1 MRYKRFKISWE
12 SRVEEEDEGDHI
24 IVDVLVIGAGPVGGY
39 LCRELSS
46 NSISVLQI
54 EEHAEIGRP
63 FQCAVLVTP
72 SAMDKVSLHDTTLTD
87 VWGARMHSPD
97 GTSIQIGNP
106 SIVREHVVCRKR
118 FDEAVVRQGIAAG
131 TELWLN
137 STIINSE
144 VKGDHILC
152 TIKKPDEIIEVKA
165 KLLCGADGAHSWVRR
180 HAKLGRPPET
190 MIGFQAEVVGYPG
203 LTGILDM
210 YTGQD
215 IAPGLFSWVIPNG
228 DTHRIGLWVRTND
241 VDERSCEMLYDYLI
255 NDSLFSFRFNDITEV
270 ARYCGPVPAGV
281 LKKISRERILLFGDA
296 AAICKPTT
304 GGGIGPGFEQ
314 VDLMLPELLKCIEK
328 NDLSE
333 KVLNK
338 VSKKIDSIRK
348 NHRRARQ
355 LRDLFLT
362 EVDDSELNEIFRV
375 FARPEVIEMINE
387 LGDIEKPVPL
397 GMKLLK
403 DVPEFRKMSLKA
415 AWTMLMGN

>member
-1 MRYKRFKISWE
+1 
-12 SRVEEEDEGDHI
+12 
-24 IVDVLVIGAGPVGGY
+24 
-39 LCRELSS
+39 
-46 NSISVLQI
+46 LQI
-54 EEHAEIGRP
+54 EEHLEIGRP
-63 FQCAVLVTP
+63 FQCAGLVTP
-72 SAMDKVSLHDTTLTD
+72 SAMDKVNLHDTTLTD

-97 GTSIQIGNP
+97 GTNIQIGDP
-106 SIVREHVVCRKR
+106 SIIREHVVCRKR
-118 FDEAVVRQGIAAG
+118 FDEAVVRQGIDAG

-137 STIINSE
+137 STILNAE
-144 VKGDHILC
+144 VKDNHILC
-152 TIKKPDEIIEVKA
+152 TVQRDGEIIDVQA

-203 LTGILDM
+203 LPGILDM
-210 YTGQD
+210 YTGHD
-215 IAPGLFSWVIPNG
+215 VAPGLFSWVIPNG
-228 DTHRIGLWVRTND
+228 DTHRIGVWVRTND
-241 VDERSCEMLYDYLI
+241 VDERSCEMLYDHLI
-255 NDSLFSFRFNDITEV
+255 NHSRFSFRFNDITEI

-314 VDLMLPELLKCIEK
+314 VDLMLPDLLKCIRN

-333 KVLNK
+333 KKLIK
-338 VSKKIDSIRK
+338 VSKNIDSIRK

-362 EVDDSELNEIFRV
+362 EVDDNELNEIFSV

-415 AWTMLMGN
+415 AWAMLMGN